1 MRRAAVSSL
10 ALVLGLTAAA
20 LPARAEAPF
29 VSDQA
34 FSFVALGDMPYGD
47 AAQGAYVR
55 LIDAVNTL
63 DPAFTIH
70 VGDIKGGGS
79 ACSDARFQTEYDN
92 FMRYTGAVVYTP
104 GDNEWTDCHRKAAG
118 GYDPL
123 ERLAAV
129 RSLYFAEA
137 TSLGQAP
144 IDLTRQADVSDHDEM
159 VENALWSHGGVTFA
173 TVHVVGSNN
182 NFEIRDPAA
191 VAEFFARDAAN
202 QDWFARVFETA
213 RAEDSAAVVLA
224 MQADM
229 FGGKVNRQSGFGPTL
244 KTLQA
249 EMEAFAKPV
258 LLVYGD
264 SHELELDQPFMTR
277 EGARMDTAYAL
288 QVPGAGDVHGVRV
301 TVDTSMPGVF
311 GFMPVIVPENLRVK

>member
-1 MRRAAVSSL
+1 MRTATVLTL
-10 ALVLGLTAAA
+10 ALTLSLGLAAA
-20 LPARAEAPF
+20 SARAEAPV
-29 VSDQA
+29 VSDAA
-34 FSFVALGDMPYGD
+34 FSFVALGDMPYGE
-47 AAQGAYVR
+47 AAQPAYER
-55 LIDAVNTL
+55 LIAQVNAV

-70 VGDIKGGGS
+70 VGDIKGGG
-79 ACSDARFQTEYDN
+79 AVCSDARFQAEHDN
-92 FMRYTGAVVYTP
+92 FMRYAGAVIYTP

-129 RSLYFAEA
+129 RSVFFPKAE
-137 TSLGQAP
+137 SLGRSP
-144 IDLTRQADVSDHDEM
+144 IAVTRQADVSDFKDM
-159 VENALWSHGGVTFA
+159 VENALWTHKGVAFSTL
-173 TVHVVGSNN
+173 HVVGSNN
-182 NFEIRDPAA
+182 NFEVRDPAA

-202 QDWFARVFETA
+202 QAWIKHVFETA
-213 RAEDSAAVVLA
+213 KAEDSAAVVLA

-229 FGGKVNRQSGFGPTL
+229 FWDKPNRQSGFGTTL

-264 SHELELDQPFMTR
+264 SHELEIDQPFMTS

-288 QVPGAGDVHGVRV
+288 QVPGSADVHGVRV
-301 TVDTSMPGVF
+301 TVDPATPGVF
-311 GFMPVIVPENLRVK
+311 GFVPVIVPENLRVK